1 MAVPAL
7 SLPCVPLS
15 PPTMK
20 FTVADLLDQLSTSE
34 IVAPA
39 QLDKALGLT
48 DAEDQR
54 KLRIGLAALER
65 LALVEQAEDGLRRC
79 DSPDLIPAR
88 LRCSSKG
95 FCFALRDDAGEDIYI
110 RDHQLNHAWNGDR
123 VLVRITREGGRR
135 RSPEGSVQCIL
146 RRHTTRMLGH
156 VERQGERLVALPLDD
171 RLLTTVTLPET
182 DATHLEQRDSHV
194 VEVEIDRFPVAQ
206 FAPEGHVARSLS
218 INGGDDA
225 DLELLLVKHQLQ
237 DDGSAPRLTLKAP
250 VEKGRDDLTSLPSL
264 LLRPWQAAD
273 APALPA
279 LSLETRE
286 TGWRLWVHAPAVAE
300 RLGLATAVDT
310 WMREQGEALPLG
322 KRWRPLLPQSLAKA
336 CAFSPGLEQAALS
349 VVLDLGPDGELE
361 HYRFQLSRVRPLAA
375 VDQAALEALAERK
388 PKGRTLPAALKT
400 HKGHLE
406 LLERLVE
413 LTAVLRQRRM
423 AAGSLDLDVPPPP
436 LEGLGDALRA
446 GPDSGRE
453 GWWLALPEAHP
464 AAILREAVLV
474 AHRALGHHLAALG
487 LPAIYAVNPPPDAS
501 AINEVAKAA
510 LALDIPLELS
520 SEGNASAA
528 ELAAAFAHTDRSRVW
543 QQQIRDTLAHTQ
555 LSEAPGAHALAGDPI
570 AVVPWTCPSLHY
582 ADLFNQHLLTTLL
595 TEGKD
600 RPTVRHKTSVDLA
613 SDASHGAIDWP
624 LLTPTQLAPFEDSL
638 RHGLVLRLNGRRLV
652 VAEFQADRLAMAQAR
667 SAEPCVGQTLQ
678 GVISGVQ
685 SYGFFVEVPP
695 SMVEGLVHVSSLKD
709 DWYEYRSRQS
719 QLVGRKG
726 RRTYMVGDPVEVVI
740 EKVDVLR
747 HQIDLSV
754 VLPEDGAA
762 VEADDDEDEADVD
775 AADL

>member
-1 MAVPAL
+1 
-7 SLPCVPLS
+7 
-15 PPTMK
+15 MK
-20 FTVADLLDQLSTSE
+20 FTVSDLLDQLSTSE
-34 IVAPA
+34 TLAPA
-39 QLDKALGLT
+39 QLEKALGISA
-48 DAEDQR
+48 AEDQQ
-54 KLRIGLAALER
+54 KMRIGLEALER
-65 LALVEQAEDGLRRC
+65 LALVEQGEEGLRRC
-79 DSPDLIPAR
+79 DCPDLIPAR

-123 VLVRITREGGRR
+123 VLVKITREGGRR

-146 RRHTTRMLGH
+146 QRHTTRMLGH
-156 VERQGERLVALPLDD
+156 VERQGERLVAVPLDD
-171 RLLTTVTLPET
+171 RLLTTVALPDI
-182 DATHLEQRDSHV
+182 DAVHLEQRDSHV

-206 FAPEGHVARSLS
+206 FAPEGHVARSLQV
-218 INGGDDA
+218 NGGDDA

-237 DDGSAPRLTLKAP
+237 EEGGSPRLTVKSP
-250 VEKGRDDLTSLPSL
+250 VEKGREDLTGLPTL
-264 LLRPWQAAD
+264 ILKPWLAAD
-273 APALPA
+273 APAMPA
-279 LSLETRE
+279 LSLEARD
-286 TGWRLWVHAPAVAE
+286 TGWRLWLHAPSVAE

-310 WMREQGEALPLG
+310 WMREQGEAFPLG
-322 KRWRPLLPQSLAKA
+322 RRWRPLLPQGLAKA
-336 CAFSPGLEQAALS
+336 CTFAPGMEQAALS

-375 VDQAALEALAERK
+375 LDEAALDALAERK
-388 PKGRTLPAALKT
+388 PKARTLPGALKT

-406 LLERLVE
+406 LLERIV
-413 LTAVLRQRRM
+413 AVGALLKQRRL
-423 AAGSLDLDVPPPP
+423 AAGSIDLDVPAPP
-436 LEGLGDALRA
+436 LEALGDALRP
-446 GPDSGRE
+446 GPDAGRE
-453 GWWLALPEAHP
+453 GWWVRLPDAHP

-474 AHRALGHHLAALG
+474 ANRALGHHMSALG
-487 LPAIYAVNPPPDAS
+487 LPAIFAVNPAPDPAT
-501 AINEVAKAA
+501 INEVAKAA

-520 SEGNASAA
+520 NEGNASAA
-528 ELAAAFAHTDRSRVW
+528 ELASAFADTDRSRVW
-543 QQQIRDTLAHTQ
+543 QQQIRDTLECTQ
-555 LSEAPGAHALAGDPI
+555 LSDQPGAHALAGDPI
-570 AVVPWTCPSLHY
+570 AVAPWTCPSLHY
-582 ADLFNQHLLTTLL
+582 ADLFNQHLLVTLL

-624 LLTPTQLAPFEDSL
+624 LLTPTQLGPFEDSL

-667 SAEPCVGQTLQ
+667 CAEPSVGQTLQ

-754 VLPEDGAA
+754 VLPGDGPGAPG
-762 VEADDDEDEADVD
+762 EADDGEGDGDSDGDDEA
-775 AADL
+775 AS

>member
-1 MAVPAL
+1 
-7 SLPCVPLS
+7 
-15 PPTMK
+15 MK
-20 FTVADLLDQLSTSE
+20 FTVADLLNQLSTSDS
-34 IVAPA
+34 VTPA
-39 QLDKALGLT
+39 QLEKALGLSA
-48 DAEDQR
+48 AEDQQ
-54 KLRIGLAALER
+54 KLRISLAALER
-65 LALVEQAEDGLRRC
+65 LTLVEQGEEGLRRC
-79 DSPDLIPAR
+79 ESPDLIPAR

-146 RRHTTRMLGH
+146 QRHTTRLLAH
-156 VERQGERLVALPLDD
+156 LERQGERLVALPLDD

-182 DATHLEQRDSHV
+182 DASHLEQRDSHV

-206 FAPEGHVARSLS
+206 FTPEGHVVRSLS

-225 DLELLLVKHQLQ
+225 DLELLLVKHHLQ
-237 DDGSAPRLTLKAP
+237 DDGSNPRLTLKTP
-250 VEKGRDDLTSLPSL
+250 VEKGREDLTGLPAL
-264 LLRPWQAAD
+264 IPRPWGSID

-279 LSLETRE
+279 LSLEPRE
-286 TGWRLWVHAPAVAE
+286 TGWRLWVHAPTVAE
-300 RLGLATAVDT
+300 RLGLATTVDT
-310 WMREQGEALPLG
+310 WIRERGDAFPLG
-322 KRWRPLLPQSLAKA
+322 KRWRALLPPSLAKA
-336 CAFSPGLEQAALS
+336 SAFSPGLEQAALS
-349 VVLDLGPDGELE
+349 VVLDLGPEGELE
-361 HYRFQLSRVRPLAA
+361 HYRFQLSRVRPVATLEE
-375 VDQAALEALAERK
+375 AALEALAERK
-388 PKGRTLPAALKT
+388 PKSRTLPPALKA

-406 LLERLVE
+406 LLERMVE
-413 LTAVLRQRRM
+413 VTGRLRQRRL
-423 AAGSLDLDVPPPP
+423 AAGSIDLDVPPPP

-446 GPDSGRE
+446 GTDAGRE
-453 GWWLALPEAHP
+453 GWWASLPDAHP
-464 AAILREAVLV
+464 AAILRETVLV

-487 LPAIYAVNPPPDAS
+487 LPAIYAVNAPPDQA
-501 AINEVAKAA
+501 AINDVAKAA
-510 LALDIPLELS
+510 LALNLPLELS
-520 SEGNASAA
+520 SDGNASAA

-543 QQQIRDTLAHTQ
+543 QQQIRDTLSGTL
-555 LSEAPGAHALAGDPI
+555 LSDVPGAHALAGDPI
-570 AVVPWTCPSLHY
+570 AVAPWTCPSLHY
-582 ADLFNQHLLTTLL
+582 SDLFNQHLLVTLL

-613 SDASHGAIDWP
+613 SDAAHGAIDWP

-638 RHGLVLRLNGRRLV
+638 RHGLVLRLNGRQQV
-652 VAEFQADRLAMAQAR
+652 VAEFQSDRLAMAQAR
-667 SAEPCVGQTLQ
+667 CAEPCVGQTLQ

-695 SMVEGLVHVSSLKD
+695 SLVEGLVHVSSLKD

-726 RRTYMVGDPVEVVI
+726 RRTFMVGDPVDVVI

-754 VLPEDGAA
+754 VLPDEGGVLAT
-762 VEADDDEDEADVD
+762 DEDED
-775 AADL
+775 ASDDAMDL